1 MASTVDSK
9 TALTAM
15 VSVLTAYTSAVGV
28 STATFN
34 TSLASQQTAD
44 TSLSSAES
52 KILTQISSAIG
63 SAQPSSSIHNS
74 AFGTG
79 VDFRTLYTAM
89 ASAITAFSSA
99 SSVTTGNFATQLS
112 SMITIDTGLTS
123 VECGLVTLLT
133 SAVGNATP
141 AASTHSQV

>member
-1 MASTVDSK
+1 MASTVDSR
-9 TALTAM
+9 TVLTAM
-15 VSVLTAYTSAVGV
+15 VSVLTAYTSATGV
-28 STATFN
+28 STATFA
-34 TSLASQQTAD
+34 TSIGSQQTAD
-44 TSLSSAES
+44 TSLSSGES

-74 AFGTG
+74 ALGGG

-89 ASAITAFSSA
+89 ASALTAFSSA

-112 SMITIDTGLTS
+112 SMIAIDTGLTS
-123 VECGLVTLLT
+123 VESGLVTLLT